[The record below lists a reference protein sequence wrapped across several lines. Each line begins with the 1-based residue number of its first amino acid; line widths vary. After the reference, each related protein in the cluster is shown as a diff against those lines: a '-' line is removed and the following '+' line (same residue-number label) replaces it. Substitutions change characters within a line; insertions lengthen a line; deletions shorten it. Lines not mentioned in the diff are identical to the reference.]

1 MLSGYQGDDSDS
13 GEEPDDVSDQ
23 QSMNLLGHPSLSV
36 DIYEVEFLRS
46 LGIAGMLNISRSSLY
61 RKVTMSGLSFD
72 NYTHINDGELD
83 RVIAQ
88 CKADDCEV
96 GSNGLWPFA
105 VKRYTSTLSSHSCI
119 NSPT

>member
-1 MLSGYQGDDSDS
+1 MLSGDQGDDSDS

-88 CKADDCEV
+88 CKADDREV
-96 GSNGLWPFA
+96 GSNGL
-105 VKRYTSTLSSHSCI
+105 
-119 NSPT
+119 